1 MPMRTTLVV
10 ATRNADKLAEIKR
23 LLKSA
28 PFRVLSLNDFKTRH
42 DVVEDRPT
50 FEGNARKKAREY
62 SRITRALTLAD
73 DSGIMVRALRGAP
86 GVYSARFAGPGCS
99 YADNNAK
106 LLAKLSGKRGDQ
118 RAAKFVCVMALYDG
132 GRFVKSVRGEC
143 AGRVAGES
151 RGANGFGYDPVF
163 IPRGQ
168 KRTFAELPKV
178 KKNALSH
185 RGKALRKVV
194 KYLLGTVSS

>member
-1 MPMRTTLVV
+1 MPKHRTLVI
-10 ATRNADKLAEIKR
+10 ATRNTDKLAEIKR

-28 PFRVLSLNDFKTRH
+28 PFRVRSLNDFKTKH

-73 DSGIMVRALRGAP
+73 DSGIMVTALKGAP

-106 LLAKLSGKRGDQ
+106 LLKKLAGKKGAQ
-118 RAAKFVCVMALYDG
+118 RSAKFVCVMALYDG
-132 GRFVKSVRGEC
+132 GRFVRSVRGEC
-143 AGRVAGES
+143 LGRVADAVK
-151 RGANGFGYDPVF
+151 GANGFGYDPVF
-163 IPRGQ
+163 VPRGQ
-168 KRTFAELPKV
+168 SRTFAQLSKA

-185 RGKALRKVV
+185 RGKALRKTV